1 MPLPF
6 AVRSR
11 GRGCGIAGLI
21 LKKLLDGK
29 TYCKTH
35 SRLAFG
41 YLRTRAFNIA
51 MPFGQVVIVLAFDAS
66 QMLLE
71 QLRETGRQH
80 GHIHLSRH
88 AR

>member
-1 MPLPF
+1 
-6 AVRSR
+6 
-11 GRGCGIAGLI
+11 
-21 LKKLLDGK
+21 
-29 TYCKTH
+29 
-35 SRLAFG
+35 
-41 YLRTRAFNIA
+41 
-51 MPFGQVVIVLAFDAS
+51 VLAFDAS